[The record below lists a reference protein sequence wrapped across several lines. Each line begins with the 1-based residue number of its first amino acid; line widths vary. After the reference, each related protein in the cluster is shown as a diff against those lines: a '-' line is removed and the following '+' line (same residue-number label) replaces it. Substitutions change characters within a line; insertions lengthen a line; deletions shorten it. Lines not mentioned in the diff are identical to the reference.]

1 MFTPRPEVENSAIIS
16 VRIREERERDRERLT
31 RTAWLS
37 PFLADFGP
45 ISSSESTT
53 TRLLGGI
60 CFGILGSF
68 SSFCFFLFEFDGGW
82 LREEWK
88 TLIARLN
95 RSHNVELII
104 KIFLVNRISVP
115 RSWQD
120 EQNIF
125 LYFFIELKKPIVSLT
140 LFTNMTLSPLL
151 ILAVCRTGVIWNRP

>member
-31 RTAWLS
+31 RTARLS

-82 LREEWK
+82 LREE
-88 TLIARLN
+88 
-95 RSHNVELII
+95 
-104 KIFLVNRISVP
+104 
-115 RSWQD
+115 
-120 EQNIF
+120 
-125 LYFFIELKKPIVSLT
+125 
-140 LFTNMTLSPLL
+140 
-151 ILAVCRTGVIWNRP
+151 

>member
-104 KIFLVNRISVP
+104 KIFLVNRISL
-115 RSWQD
+115 
-120 EQNIF
+120 F
-125 LYFFIELKKPIVSLT
+125 LYRAQKT
-140 LFTNMTLSPLL
+140 YRLSYSVYKNDAIAIADPSSMQDG
-151 ILAVCRTGVIWNRP
+151 CHMK

>member
-45 ISSSESTT
+45 ISSSESTI

-104 KIFLVNRISVP
+104 KIFLVNRISL
-115 RSWQD
+115 
-120 EQNIF
+120 F
-125 LYFFIELKKPIVSLT
+125 LYRAQKT
-140 LFTNMTLSPLL
+140 YRLSYSVYKNDAISIADPSSMQDG
-151 ILAVCRTGVIWNRP
+151 CHMK